1 MHPTA
6 AAEKSDATKRAY
18 RSDFEHFAGWCNSA
32 GRTPLP
38 GAAETVAAYLAL
50 LAEGGLKSSTI
61 RRRCAGI
68 AWAHRLEDLEPSD
81 RGRAGE
87 GRSAPE
93 PPARGVARMTDR
105 PPACKAP
112 PQAQASPLSLVRLAR
127 FLFEPLRQ
135 FHVVGSNLAHRFLG
149 VRVREGLGS
158 GQDFVCACSQFAGDR
173 QKVLIRH

>member
-1 MHPTA
+1 MMHPTA

-68 AWAHRLEDLEPSD
+68 AWAHRLEDLEPPTGAAPVKAVLRRSRRREAW
-81 RGRAGE
+81 RG
-87 GRSAPE
+87 
-93 PPARGVARMTDR
+93 
-105 PPACKAP
+105 
-112 PQAQASPLSLVRLAR
+112 
-127 FLFEPLRQ
+127 
-135 FHVVGSNLAHRFLG
+135 
-149 VRVREGLGS
+149 
-158 GQDFVCACSQFAGDR
+158 
-173 QKVLIRH
+173 